1 MIKRKRIPA
10 LFPPS
15 LNPASLAYQNEYKA
29 NLSIVTMN
37 KGKPWPSFSKSLVF
51 KIYSANSDVKSTLS
65 QLFGNKCAYCEC
77 SLDNQDL
84 HTEHFRPKGKVD
96 ACDNP
101 AEEGYWWLAASW
113 ENLLPA
119 CNHCNR
125 SPGTDHLTSTPGDSG
140 KGNRFPLLP
149 GSIRAKVPGD
159 EKMERYA
166 LIDPTRDDPS
176 FYLSF
181 KEVAGQSL
189 IYPVS
194 INTSAAKW
202 IRANTTISILGL
214 NRSGLVRTRNRHLL
228 HVKDSVDSYISA
240 AKRYATAKKQNL
252 SPSAISEAKDE
263 VSSMWN
269 KLYLRYLSSPD
280 LEYLYATIRCV
291 ESELANVGLSL
302 KRLMGGKSLHIPNE
316 RVG

>member
-1 MIKRKRIPA
+1 MPA
-10 LFPPS
+10 LFPSS
-15 LNPASLAYQNEYKA
+15 LIRTALAYQNEYNK
-29 NLSIVTMN
+29 NLSIVKLN
-37 KGKPWPSFSKSLVF
+37 KGKPWTSFAKSLVF
-51 KIYSANSDVKSTLS
+51 KLYSSNDDVKYALS

-101 AEEGYWWLAASW
+101 SEEGYWWLAADW

-149 GSIRAKVPGD
+149 GSIRAKARGG
-159 EKMERYA
+159 EKLERCA

-181 KEVAGQSL
+181 KEVAGQCV
-189 IYPVS
+189 IYPIS
-194 INTSAAKW
+194 TNTSTAKW
-202 IRANTTISILGL
+202 IRADTTISILGL
-214 NRSGLVRTRNRHLL
+214 NRSGLVRRRNRHLL
-228 HVKDSVDSYISA
+228 HVKDNVDCYIRA
-240 AKRYATAKKQNL
+240 AKRYAIAKKQNV
-252 SPSAISEAKDE
+252 SAVVLAEAKGE
-263 VSSMWN
+263 VDLMWD
-269 KLYLRYLSSPD
+269 KLYFRYLSSPD

-291 ESELANVGLSL
+291 ESELTKAGLSL
-302 KRLMGGKSLHIPNE
+302 KRLLGGKSLHIPNN
-316 RVG
+316 RVS